1 VSSGALAFFARS
13 LRVSCRSRATYAL
26 RLLIAFVMLMSLVV
40 THMSGSL
47 VGAPGLNLFRT
58 IVYINLVA
66 LVLMGIGSFAT
77 VITEERE
84 EMTLGLLKMSALS
97 SVSILLGKSTSR
109 LLEVLLIIL
118 VQVPFILL
126 AVTLGGVS
134 PYQIAACLCTC
145 MAWAVLLSGFGL
157 LASICFRSSRTATGA
172 SGLLLLL
179 FLMAPTAKGALGL
192 FDPAN
197 RLVAVAK
204 AGVELVEATNP
215 FAASAEIMQ
224 TGFSG
229 PLIGVQVM
237 SNVALG
243 LLFFLLS
250 WLVFERFTREEGWST
265 AVGRA
270 VARKTSGRSQLW
282 VDRTWSRAI
291 AWKDFHFVSG
301 GKLVAL
307 IKAVLY
313 GILIAVAVYLMPS
326 YNLPLL
332 GSTVLFLAPFAGALH
347 LAHLIQT
354 SLQSEVNNRT
364 FTSLMLLPHPVWA
377 ILYAKLQGNL
387 MVLLPELFYFTMAL
401 TVANVDESFLG
412 MMLPYMA
419 VQVLM
424 ALHLVAFFSL
434 VVKRGVLALT
444 LLAWWLLQMIPMLLF
459 NIIFMLVSMTGLFG
473 PTSYYGFM
481 IAIPLALT
489 VILHGL
495 VVKRA
500 RTIAAEL

>member
-1 VSSGALAFFARS
+1 MAFFARS
-13 LRVSCRSRATYAL
+13 LRLSCRSRTTYAL
-26 RLLIAFVMLMSLVV
+26 RLLIAFVILMSLVF

-58 IVYINLVA
+58 IVYINLMA
-66 LVLMGIGSFAT
+66 LFLLGIGSFAT

-118 VQVPFILL
+118 VQVPFVLL
-126 AVTLGGVS
+126 AVTLGGIS
-134 PYQIAACLCTC
+134 PYQIAACFCTC

-157 LASICFRSSRTATGA
+157 FVSTCCQSSRTATGA
-172 SGLLLLL
+172 SGLLLFL
-179 FLMAPTAKGALGL
+179 FLMAPTASDALYL
-192 FDPAN
+192 FDTSNP
-197 RLVAVAK
+197 LVAAGE
-204 AGVELVEATNP
+204 AGVELVEAANP
-215 FAASAEIMQ
+215 FVVSTEIMK

-229 PLIGVQVM
+229 PLIGVQVS
-237 SNVALG
+237 SNVILG

-250 WLVFERFTREEGWST
+250 WVVFERFTREERKTT

-282 VDRTWSRAI
+282 VDRTWSRAV

-301 GKLVAL
+301 GKLVVL
-307 IKAVLY
+307 FKAVLY
-313 GILIAVAVYLMPS
+313 GILIGLAVYLIPS
-326 YNLPLL
+326 YNLPQL
-332 GSTVLFLAPFAGALH
+332 GASVLFLAPVAGTLH
-347 LAHLIQT
+347 LAYLIQV

-387 MVLLPELFYFTMAL
+387 MVLLPELFYFTLAL
-401 TVANVDESFLG
+401 TVAEIMPEYFG
-412 MMLPYMA
+412 MMVPYMA
-419 VQVLM
+419 VQIVLL
-424 ALHLVAFFSL
+424 LHLVAFFSL

-444 LLAWWLLQMIPMLLF
+444 LLAWWLLQMVPMMLF
-459 NIIFMLVSMTGLFG
+459 SIIFMLLSMTGLFG
-473 PTSYYGFM
+473 PASYYGFT
-481 IAIPLALT
+481 IGVPLVLT
-489 VILHGL
+489 VVLHGL